1 MGCDIH
7 CYVEIKS
14 NSDDNYGWEVIEDE
28 IFTPTKFDCEYYKK
42 DKTNRPFY
50 WRNYTMFAILA
61 DVRNGGN
68 VRPISKPKGLPNDIS
83 RGVWTKYYDWI
94 LDAHSQSY
102 LTLRELVEYN
112 YNDEFVMNNQLFFTH
127 IEELKTLGG
136 LDDVR
141 IVFWFD
147 N

>member
-7 CYVEIKS
+7 CYVEVKS
-14 NSDDNYGWEVIEDE
+14 SSDDDYGWEMVEDE
-28 IFTPTKFDCEYYKK
+28 IFTQTKFDCEYYKK

-68 VRPISKPKGLPNDIS
+68 VRPISKPKGLPNGIS
-83 RGVWTKYYDWI
+83 RSVWTKYYDRI